1 MFAFVHSRGCAP
13 VGVGNI
19 PSAKLNVLQPTSG
32 RAARASAAM
41 AVTCSP
47 LHSSWFGVVDDWLW
61 VWADRMHKQR
71 NLRLNRKLSHGHRMT
86 KERFRVSIV
95 PSLLLLVLPL
105 GLAPVRAEVQLRC
118 EGTLLEARG
127 SAEQERPIK
136 RLRFSLGLEAEQ
148 RTSDAALALV
158 QARLAAVRVALQ
170 NLEVRDLRVTS
181 PSTWQRPAERG
192 QPPLSQAS
200 LQVGGTLAPPRLQA
214 LIRQV
219 GTLPGV
225 RLAPVTPEAE
235 PVLGSEARR
244 ALLTAAYQRALSEAR
259 ELASAIG
266 LSQLRPLEL
275 QVEGDSGVVP
285 LRAMAAKAD
294 APPPPFDPAEL
305 PPPKATASMLVRFCA
320 R

>member
-1 MFAFVHSRGCAP
+1 MMKARFP
-13 VGVGNI
+13 V
-19 PSAKLNVLQPTSG
+19 ST
-32 RAARASAAM
+32 
-41 AVTCSP
+41 
-47 LHSSWFGVVDDWLW
+47 
-61 VWADRMHKQR
+61 
-71 NLRLNRKLSHGHRMT
+71 
-86 KERFRVSIV
+86 V
-95 PSLLLLVLPL
+95 PSFFLLALLL
-105 GLAPVRAEVQLRC
+105 APASVRAEVQLRC

-148 RTSDAALALV
+148 RTSDAALALA
-158 QARLAAVRVALQ
+158 QSRLAAVRAALQ
-170 NLEVRDLRVTS
+170 SLEVRDLRVTS

-200 LQVGGTLAPPRLQA
+200 LQVSGTLAPARLQA

-235 PVLGSEARR
+235 PLQGTEARR
-244 ALLTAAYQRALSEAR
+244 ALLAAAYQKALAEAR
-259 ELASAIG
+259 DLASAIG

-275 QVEGDSGVVP
+275 QVEGDRDVVP
-285 LRAMAAKAD
+285 MRAMAAMAD
-294 APPPPFDPAEL
+294 APPPPPFDPAEL
-305 PPPKATASMLVRFCA
+305 PLPKSTASMLVRFCA

>member
-1 MFAFVHSRGCAP
+1 MMKDMMKAGFP
-13 VGVGNI
+13 V
-19 PSAKLNVLQPTSG
+19 
-32 RAARASAAM
+32 R
-41 AVTCSP
+41 
-47 LHSSWFGVVDDWLW
+47 
-61 VWADRMHKQR
+61 
-71 NLRLNRKLSHGHRMT
+71 
-86 KERFRVSIV
+86 IV
-95 PSLLLLVLPL
+95 PSLSLLALLL
-105 GLAPVRAEVQLRC
+105 APASVRAEVQLRC

-158 QARLAAVRVALQ
+158 QSRLAAVRAALQ
-170 NLEVRDLRVTS
+170 SLEVRDLRVTS

-200 LQVGGTLAPPRLQA
+200 LQVSGTLAPARLQA

-235 PVLGSEARR
+235 PVLGSEVRR
-244 ALLTAAYQRALSEAR
+244 ALLTAAYQKALAEAR
-259 ELASAIG
+259 DVASAIG
-266 LSQLRPLEL
+266 LSRLRPLEL
-275 QVEGDSGVVP
+275 QVEGDRDVVP
-285 LRAMAAKAD
+285 LRAMAAMAD
-294 APPPPFDPAEL
+294 AAPPFDPAEL